1 MVRTKILIYD
11 RPKVLSPLELTTWPE
26 KPGNIRCNRYYTLSQ
41 NGTLLAEGK
50 NEWVMLE
57 VETGRLHR
65 IDDAYPE
72 ELIHHEAIACD
83 SPFTRIDKDFSDGRE
98 IGRYT
103 VRSCDIDTSQHMNN
117 VNYAR
122 AVLGAFSCEELAAM
136 PIREME
142 ISYRLQC
149 YEGEM
154 LTLIRRD
161 TDQGCEVGVIKE
173 DGNTAAI
180 VRLVYR

>member
-1 MVRTKILIYD
+1 
-11 RPKVLSPLELTTWPE
+11 
-26 KPGNIRCNRYYTLSQ
+26 
-41 NGTLLAEGK
+41 
-50 NEWVMLE
+50 
-57 VETGRLHR
+57 
-65 IDDAYPE
+65 
-72 ELIHHEAIACD
+72 
-83 SPFTRIDKDFSDGRE
+83 
-98 IGRYT
+98 
-103 VRSCDIDTSQHMNN
+103 MNN

-142 ISYRLQC
+142 ISYCLQC
-149 YEGEM
+149 YEGET